1 MDDAEVF
8 LDDVL
13 QSHAMWLR
21 SRTPLTIHTDIR
33 PTYVVGNG
41 MALNRMVRALIDN
54 AVRHAASTIEL
65 RVYRHDLQAVLVITD
80 DGADE
85 RSWPPAG
92 PELASTSA
100 YPAGSGDGLELVTKV
115 VANHGGTMTVGARD
129 ECGTT
134 VTVTLPSSR
143 QR

>member
-1 MDDAEVF
+1 MNDAEVF

-21 SRTPLTIHTDIR
+21 SRTPLTIRTDIR

-41 MALNRMVRALIDN
+41 AALNRMMRALIDN
-54 AVRHAASTIEL
+54 AVRHAVSTIEL
-65 RVYRHDLQAVLVITD
+65 RVCRQDLQAVLVIAD
-80 DGADE
+80 DGVGE
-85 RSWPPAG
+85 RSWPSPSS
-92 PELASTSA
+92 ELAAMTA
-100 YPAGSGDGLELVTKV
+100 YPAGTGDGFELVTKV
-115 VANHGGTMTVGARD
+115 VANHGGTVTVGAHD
-129 ECGTT
+129 EYGTA